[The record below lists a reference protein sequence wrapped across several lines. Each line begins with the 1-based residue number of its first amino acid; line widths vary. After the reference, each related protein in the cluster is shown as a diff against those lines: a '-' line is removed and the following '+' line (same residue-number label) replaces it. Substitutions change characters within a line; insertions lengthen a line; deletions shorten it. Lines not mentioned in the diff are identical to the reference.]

1 MSTTKH
7 LPGRSESYLP
17 DRIEPELLDPAVK
30 AILSGLAASLCQEE
44 DLRVGDRKTILV
56 IDDYKTSA
64 AGWGLYLHNAKYS
77 VETAYSPEEGLQLF
91 ATQPIDLV
99 LLDYA
104 MPAIDGG
111 QVAATMKNIKPD
123 VPILMLSGVPHVP
136 ERDLANIDAFVQKG
150 QEPAVV
156 LQKIEQLL
164 ARPEQAA

>member
-1 MSTTKH
+1 V
-7 LPGRSESYLP
+7 
-17 DRIEPELLDPAVK
+17 D
-30 AILSGLAASLCQEE
+30 
-44 DLRVGDRKTILV
+44 DRKTILV
-56 IDDYKTSA
+56 IDDYETSA

-91 ATQPIDLV
+91 ATRPIDLV

-111 QVAATMKNIKPD
+111 QVAASMKHIKPN

-136 ERDLANIDAFVQKG
+136 EQDLANIDAFVQKG
-150 QEPAVV
+150 QEPALV

-164 ARPEQAA
+164 NRPQQAA